1 MSAIT
6 ILLVAIVALLS
17 GMEGIL
23 DEFQFRQPI
32 VAFLM
37 LLNAVAASL

>member
-1 MSAIT
+1 
-6 ILLVAIVALLS
+6 LLRYSKIRVEIRLFSTPLFS
-17 GMEGIL
+17 
-23 DEFQFRQPI
+23 I